1 MQIKLFLFAFVER
14 KYLIYNYE
22 KREHKKQKSPKIHQ
36 KYFVSL
42 NKSLTLDHLKAS
54 SYGTRLIAILCLCV
68 P

>member
-42 NKSLTLDHLKAS
+42 CSLNLSVNFAYH
-54 SYGTRLIAILCLCV
+54 V
-68 P
+68 Q

>member
-22 KREHKKQKSPKIHQ
+22 KMSTKNKNLQKSTK
-36 KYFVSL
+36 
-42 NKSLTLDHLKAS
+42 NT
-54 SYGTRLIAILCLCV
+54 LCLCV

>member
-14 KYLIYNYE
+14 KNLICNYE

-42 NKSLTLDHLKAS
+42 CSLNLSVNFAYRVQCTYS
-54 SYGTRLIAILCLCV
+54 V
-68 P
+68 NFVFP